1 MKTKILFIAFIFLLY
16 CVSLVKHA
24 FAQSNQEERQVANF
38 TKVEIVGHFEVVIL
52 PDGNEKLV
60 LTGEEERLKNVI
72 TEVVGSRLVI
82 RYDRENRW
90 WRNENNRNKIR
101 VQLSVKQLEYISAAA
116 SADVVVKDTLKADR
130 MRIEASSAGSIKVN
144 VTANELIADCSSGA
158 DIRLSG
164 NTNRFSAEASSGADI
179 KAEELTAAICNL
191 VASSGADISIT
202 VTDEIQATASS
213 GSDIRYRGNPA
224 RVKVRSS
231 SGGDVRGKN

>member
-16 CVSLVKHA
+16 LVSLVNHA
-24 FAQSNQEERQVANF
+24 FAQSGREERQVANF
-38 TKVEIVGHFEVVIL
+38 TKVEVGGPFDVIIS
-52 PDGNEKLV
+52 PDGSEKLV
-60 LTGEEERLKNVI
+60 LEGDADRLKNII

-90 WRNENNRNKIR
+90 WRNDNNRNKIR

-116 SADVVVKDTLKADR
+116 SADIVVKGTLKADR
-130 MRIEASSAGSIKVN
+130 MTIEASSAGSIEVN

-164 NTNRFSAEASSGADI
+164 NADRFSAEASSGADI
-179 KAEELTAAICNL
+179 KAEEFTAAKCNL
-191 VASSGADISIT
+191 AASSGADISIT
-202 VTDEIQATASS
+202 VKDEIQATASS
-213 GSDIRYRGNPA
+213 GGDIRYRGNPA
-224 RVKVRSS
+224 QVKVRSS